1 MGVGIYI
8 LFINFISVE
17 VDFGFLLT
25 EVKGF
30 EVDF

>member
-17 VDFGFLLT
+17 VDFGFLLI
-25 EVKGF
+25 EVKVLG
-30 EVDF
+30 